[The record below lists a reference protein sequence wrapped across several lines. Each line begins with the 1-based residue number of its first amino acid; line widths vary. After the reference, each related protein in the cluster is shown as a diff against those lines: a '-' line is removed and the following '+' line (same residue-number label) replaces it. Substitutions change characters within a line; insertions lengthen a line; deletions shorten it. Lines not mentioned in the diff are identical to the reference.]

1 MPIADTA
8 RSQLYYSE
16 EVTWGV
22 TPAIALKAMR
32 FTGETLNYS
41 IDTTQSKEIRSDRQI
56 TDLIRTDVEPGGN
69 VNFELSYG
77 APDDLFQGALF
88 NAWLTAVSMSG
99 STFAAVAGAPDSFTD
114 SANGFVTA
122 GIKAGQWIKTLGF
135 TNPNN
140 NGFFQVLTV
149 AAGTIT
155 VKGETGLVNESAAA
169 GRTIKGQTLR
179 NGATAKSY
187 SMELAFADVTKF
199 KSFTG
204 MRVNTLALNL
214 SVGEILTGV
223 FGFLGKGAALAG
235 TTIGTGGPTAAP
247 TNDVLN
253 AVSNVAYIGEGQ
265 ALFAGKLKEFSLNLN
280 NNLRQQKAVGT
291 LGNVGIG
298 TGRAVVT
305 GKLTAYFEG
314 AANDLYTKYLAG
326 TETSLSFRITDAANN
341 AYIITLPRVKLTKGE
356 LTAGAADQDV
366 MADLDFQALRHPTY
380 DFTIQIDRA
389 FS

>member
-32 FTGETLNYS
+32 YTGETLNYS

-56 TDLIRTDVEPGGN
+56 TDLIRTDVEPSGN

-77 APDDLFQGALF
+77 APDDLLQGALF
-88 NAWLTAVSMSG
+88 NAWLTAVNMTG
-99 STFAAVAGAPDSFTD
+99 ATFAAVSGAPDSFTD
-114 SANGFVTA
+114 SGNGFITA
-122 GIKAGQWIKTLGF
+122 GIKAGQWIKSSGF
-135 TNPNN
+135 TNPAN

-155 VKGETGLVNESAAA
+155 VKGETALVNETAAA
-169 GRTIKGQTLR
+169 GRTFKGQTLR
-179 NGATAKSY
+179 NGTTSKSY
-187 SMELAFADVTKF
+187 SLELAFADVTKF

-223 FGFLGKGAALAG
+223 LGFLGKGSVLGSA
-235 TTIGTGGPTAAP
+235 TIGTGGPTAAP
-247 TNDVLN
+247 TNEVLN
-253 AVSNVAYIGEGQ
+253 AVSNVAYIGEGG
-265 ALFAGKLKEFSLNLN
+265 ALFSGKLKEFSLNLN

-305 GKLTAYFEG
+305 GKLQAYFEG

-341 AYIITLPRVKLTKGE
+341 AYIITMPRVKLTKGE

-366 MADLDFQALRHPTY
+366 MAELDFQALRHPTY
-380 DFTIQIDRA
+380 DFTIQIDRG
-389 FS
+389 F